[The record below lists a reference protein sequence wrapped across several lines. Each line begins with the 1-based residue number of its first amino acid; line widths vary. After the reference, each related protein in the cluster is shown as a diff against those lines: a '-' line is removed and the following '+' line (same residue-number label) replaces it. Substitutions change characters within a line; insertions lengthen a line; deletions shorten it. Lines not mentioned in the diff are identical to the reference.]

1 MIGDMGRGIDEGGVP
16 SHSFHDLARRL
27 YAPFRFGDRME
38 ERNGKMTDRLPV
50 GAGSEDEGE
59 RATKVL
65 LTELRMLKSDLAR
78 LVERVWREQRQY
90 VVVSARAVEAWEKRE
105 PRAWAAVRTWLGNRG
120 VEVLTVR
127 QERP

>member
-1 MIGDMGRGIDEGGVP
+1 
-16 SHSFHDLARRL
+16 
-27 YAPFRFGDRME
+27 
-38 ERNGKMTDRLPV
+38 MTDRLPV

-78 LVERVWREQRQY
+78 LVERVWREQRPY

-105 PRAWAAVRTWLGNRG
+105 PHAWAAVRTWLGNRG